1 MKHPILLVFL
11 LLLGIVSCKEGTKTP
26 AATPQDVNT
35 DSLASHLPVIE
46 FLQNDIR
53 QVDSFASGILK
64 KTTAPRKKD
73 SAYISPEAFHRLADQ
88 FLLSELDSNFFR
100 KNFKETSLM
109 DESSGLINFIYTATT
124 PETSL
129 RQVIVY
135 IQPSSVEDDKIDR
148 IYMETEMNRNDTI
161 IEKKYNWKM
170 GKYFYVLTMKQ
181 PRNGTPVTTMEKV
194 IWDPRYFAE

>member
-1 MKHPILLVFL
+1 
-11 LLLGIVSCKEGTKTP
+11 
-26 AATPQDVNT
+26 
-35 DSLASHLPVIE
+35 
-46 FLQNDIR
+46 
-53 QVDSFASGILK
+53 
-64 KTTAPRKKD
+64 
-73 SAYISPEAFHRLADQ
+73 
-88 FLLSELDSNFFR
+88 
-100 KNFKETSLM
+100 
-109 DESSGLINFIYTATT
+109 
-124 PETSL
+124 
-129 RQVIVY
+129 VY